1 MEPIKLEGFS
11 VVFLNFVAFALV
23 VGALFVIVHALGRPL
38 DRWRLRWSRWVW
50 VALGAEYIL
59 ALAVLLIRNTAL
71 TMTILVVSMTAA
83 LVVQTWYFVRVAFGP
98 KRLAKPEAAAEAS
111 VPTEPASMLEE
122 PLDADA

>member
-59 ALAVLLIRNTAL
+59 ALAVLLIRNTTL

-83 LVVQTWYFVRVAFGP
+83 LVVQMWYFVRVAFGP
-98 KRLAKPEAAAEAS
+98 KRPAVPASAED
-111 VPTEPASMLEE
+111 VTIPTEPAPMLEE
-122 PLDADA
+122 SLDADA